1 MHPSIQVSPFLVEAG
16 AHVVD
21 GGLEA
26 GVEDGVVEGV
36 GRGGEQGA
44 QQAQRVTHTDVAE
57 RNCQIQYHFKSW
69 TVFSYFSPSL
79 SQCPTYLQVRYDL
92 LTDIRMTDL

>member
-1 MHPSIQVSPFLVEAG
+1 MPYCHQSIQVSPFLVEAG

-44 QQAQRVTHTDVAE
+44 QQAQRVAHTDVAE
-57 RNCQIQYHFKSW
+57 RCCQITNLASS
-69 TVFSYFSPSL
+69 VLLLSL
-79 SQCPTYLQVRYDL
+79 LS
-92 LTDIRMTDL
+92 

>member
-1 MHPSIQVSPFLVEAG
+1 MWKHSTIQVSPFLVEAG

-21 GGLEA
+21 CGLEA

-44 QQAQRVTHTDVAE
+44 QQAQGVTHTDVAG
-57 RNCQIQYHFKSW
+57 KSFHILF
-69 TVFSYFSPSL
+69 TSKILASI
-79 SQCPTYLQVRYDL
+79 L
-92 LTDIRMTDL
+92 LHTPLNLISEISTSFPCIIYII

>member
-1 MHPSIQVSPFLVEAG
+1 MKVLAPSIHPSEPFLVEAG

-21 GGLEA
+21 CGLEA

-44 QQAQRVTHTDVAE
+44 EQAKGVAHTHVAV
-57 RNCQIQYHFKSW
+57 RNCQISSTYRNILWYNPTPLSFFHRSLVIYKAGLKSG
-69 TVFSYFSPSL
+69 P
-79 SQCPTYLQVRYDL
+79 
-92 LTDIRMTDL
+92 

>member
-1 MHPSIQVSPFLVEAG
+1 MKVLAPSIHPSEPFLVEAG

-36 GRGGEQGA
+36 GRGGEQGTE
-44 QQAQRVTHTDVAE
+44 QAKGVTHTDVAE
-57 RNCQIQYHFKSW
+57 GNCRI
-69 TVFSYFSPSL
+69 SL
-79 SQCPTYLQVRYDL
+79 SF
-92 LTDIRMTDL
+92 